1 MALRFATHKPAAARK
16 YDFSVTYGTSE
27 LVPGHVFT
35 TIQRFSAACKAVPDT
50 SSPRRAFF
58 RSL

>member
-35 TIQRFSAACKAVPDT
+35 TIQRFSAACKAVP
-50 SSPRRAFF
+50 
-58 RSL
+58 LQNYL